1 MKTILMVLLL
11 LIAGVCTAQAQGI
24 DFSGELTDKANLNA
38 QTKPVMW
45 LVPKLSNEVYQ
56 VYTDGKDTNVIVTAV
71 KLLNGAIEMP
81 EALAKITGR
90 FLICVDG
97 LTDEDVKAIRRK
109 IAAMR
114 ELNLPVR

>member
-1 MKTILMVLLL
+1 MKKLYNMKTILMVLLL
-11 LIAGVCTAQAQGI
+11 LIAGVCTAQVDTSAA
-24 DFSGELTDKANLNA
+24 SY
-38 QTKPVMW
+38 KPAMW
-45 LVPKLSNEVYQ
+45 IVPKLSNEVYQ
-56 VYTDGKDTNVIVTAV
+56 VYTDGKDTNIIVTAV

-97 LTDEDVKAIRRK
+97 LTEEDIKAILRK

-114 ELNLPVR
+114 ELNLPIK